1 MNTQKAAPPRLLP
14 VVKAALLCACASLA
28 LALVH
33 ERLCVV
39 PLGIFV
45 GCCLAAPFFPRI
57 GFFLPV
63 ISRGCTGRNMVALT
77 FDDGP
82 DPVTTPLILALLKKQ
97 KTSAAF
103 FVIGEKAQRHPELM
117 REILSCG
124 HAVGNHSYS
133 HDVLL
138 MLRSRRTLASEI
150 RTAQQA
156 MSAFD
161 IRPLVFRPPAGITN
175 PKLGSVLRQ
184 QGLQCLTFS
193 CRGFD
198 AGNRR
203 IKGLAARILK
213 KVRPD
218 DIILLHDCMPRDP
231 ATVERWLNE
240 IEELLAGLAER
251 NLDLAPLEHLIGR
264 PICSRLAE
272 KASQIGRL

>member
-1 MNTQKAAPPRLLP
+1 MDTRNAAPSRLLP
-14 VVKAALLCACASLA
+14 VVKVVFLCAFASLA
-28 LALVH
+28 LALVN
-33 ERLCVV
+33 ERLCVL
-39 PLGIFV
+39 PLGVFV

-82 DPVTTPLILALLKKQ
+82 DPVTTPRILALLKKH
-97 KTSAAF
+97 KAPAAF
-103 FVIGEKAQRHPELM
+103 FVIAEKAQRHPELM
-117 REILSCG
+117 RDIIACG

-138 MLRSRRTLASEI
+138 MLRSRPTLASEI

-156 MSAFD
+156 MAAFG

-175 PKLGSVLRQ
+175 PKLGGILRQ
-184 QGLQCLTFS
+184 QGLQCVTFS

-203 IKGLAARILK
+203 IKGLADRLLK

-218 DIILLHDCMPRDP
+218 DIILLHDTMPGHGHTSD
-231 ATVERWLNE
+231 ALMGE
-240 IEELLAGLAER
+240 IEKLLRGLSER
-251 NLDLAPLEHLIGR
+251 HLAPAPLDHVIGR
-264 PICSRLAE
+264 PVCSPLVE
-272 KASQIGRL
+272 KAS

>member
-1 MNTQKAAPPRLLP
+1 VNTQTTAPYRFLP
-14 VVKAALLCACASLA
+14 VVKVALLCACASLA
-28 LALVH
+28 LALVN
-33 ERLCVV
+33 ERLCVL
-39 PLGIFV
+39 PLGVFV

-82 DPVTTPLILALLKKQ
+82 DPATTLRLLALLKKY
-97 KTSAAF
+97 KAPAAF
-103 FVIGEKAQRHPELM
+103 FVIGEKAQRHQDLM
-117 REILSCG
+117 REIISCG

-138 MLRSRRTLASEI
+138 MLRSRQTLASEI

-156 MSAFD
+156 IGDFG
-161 IRPLVFRPPAGITN
+161 IKPLVFRPPAGITN
-175 PKLGSVLRQ
+175 PKLGGILRH
-184 QGLQCLTFS
+184 QGLQCVTFS

-203 IKGLAARILK
+203 IEGLADRILQ

-218 DIILLHDCMPRDP
+218 DIILLHDCMPRGP
-231 ATVERWLNE
+231 ATVDLWMSE
-240 IEELLAGLAER
+240 IEALFAGLAER
-251 NLDLAPLEHLIGR
+251 NLAPVPLERLIGM
-264 PICSRLAE
+264 PVCSRLAE
-272 KASQIGRL
+272 KASKI

>member
-1 MNTQKAAPPRLLP
+1 MNTQNAVPSRLLP
-14 VVKAALLCACASLA
+14 VVKVALLCAFASLV
-28 LALVH
+28 LAMVN
-33 ERLCVV
+33 ERLCVL
-39 PLGIFV
+39 PLAVFV
-45 GCCLAAPFFPRI
+45 SSCLVAPFLPRY

-63 ISRGCTGRNMVALT
+63 ISRGCTGKNMVALT

-82 DPVTTPLILALLKKQ
+82 DPATTPRLLELLEKYKAQ
-97 KTSAAF
+97 AAF

-117 REILSCG
+117 RDIIACG

-203 IKGLAARILK
+203 IKGLADRLLR

-218 DIILLHDCMPRDP
+218 DIILLHDCMPRGP
-231 ATVERWLNE
+231 ATVDLWLDE
-240 IEELLAGLAER
+240 VEALLAGLAEKS
-251 NLDLAPLEHLIGR
+251 LAPVPLDRLIAS
-264 PICSRLAE
+264 PVCSSLAE
-272 KASQIGRL
+272 KVL